1 MTPPI
6 VTFHG
11 FPDDDETRGL
21 LYWLGDDYPSALA
34 KDIVRQLAVEDP
46 GGRMLALHCLA
57 FPKLNIDAAEDDG
70 RVLGVRAEFPLRVV
84 MQAGD
89 GARWR
94 LRAEAHYDATK
105 LDREDG
111 GHVAC
116 QLEISH
122 VEPDS

>member
-1 MTPPI
+1 MTPPTVI
-6 VTFHG
+6 FHG

-34 KDIVRQLAVEDP
+34 KDIARQLAADDP
-46 GGRMLALHCLA
+46 QGRMLALHCLA
-57 FPKLNIDAAEDDG
+57 FPKLDVDAADDDG

-89 GARWR
+89 GGRWR
-94 LRAEAHYDATK
+94 LRADAQYDATK

-116 QLEISH
+116 QLEISQ
-122 VEPDS
+122 VEPDA

>member
-1 MTPPI
+1 MTAPT

-34 KDIVRQLAVEDP
+34 KDIVRQLATEDP
-46 GGRMLALHCLA
+46 HGRMLALHCLA
-57 FPKLNIDAAEDDG
+57 FPQLEVDATDGDG

-84 MQAGD
+84 MQSGD

-94 LRAEAHYDATK
+94 LRAKAQYDATK

-116 QLEISH
+116 QLEISQ
-122 VEPDS
+122 VEPDA